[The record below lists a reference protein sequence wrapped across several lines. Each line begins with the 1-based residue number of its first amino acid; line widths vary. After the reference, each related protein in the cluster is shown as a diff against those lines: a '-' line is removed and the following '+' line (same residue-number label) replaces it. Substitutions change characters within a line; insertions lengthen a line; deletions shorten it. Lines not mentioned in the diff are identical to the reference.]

1 MPSSTRESGTS
12 KLIDPA
18 TVDVALPR
26 TEYTGLPVRPAQSY
40 WSESWERL
48 RGNRVGMAA
57 GVVVL
62 LMVAIAVAAPLL
74 ATYVF
79 HHTPYSIDLGA
90 TFGGPSKE
98 HWLGTDEAGRD
109 MITRL
114 AYGAQVTLT
123 VAFLAVAV
131 SLVVGGAVGLVAGFY
146 GGWLDN
152 LLMRFVDILLSI
164 PAIYLLILLTILQP
178 KIGPINLSTSD
189 PRSLAVIIAVVG
201 WGGLSRLVRG
211 EVLSVKNR
219 DFMLAARSIGASDL
233 RLLVRHLLP
242 NVLAVMI
249 VAASLGT
256 GAIIITESI
265 LDFIGLGIQPPT
277 ASWGNMLT
285 NSQTYFYH
293 SIWLVI
299 LPGALIF
306 ITVLAMNLFGNALRD
321 AFDPRLK

>member
-1 MPSSTRESGTS
+1 MRSSTLASGTRE
-12 KLIDPA
+12 LIDPTTA
-18 TVDVALPR
+18 DVALPQ
-26 TEYTGLPVRPAQSY
+26 TKYEAVGVRPAQSY

-48 RGNRVGMAA
+48 RRNRVGMGA
-57 GVVVL
+57 GLLVL
-62 LMVAIAVAAPLL
+62 VMVAIAVAAPLL
-74 ATYVF
+74 ATSVI
-79 HHTPYSIDLGA
+79 HHTPYAIDLDA
-90 TFGGPSKE
+90 TFSPPNRA

-109 MITRL
+109 TLTRL
-114 AYGAQVTLT
+114 VYGAQVTLT

-131 SLVVGGAVGLVAGFY
+131 SLLVGGSVGLVAGFY
-146 GGWLDN
+146 GGWTDN

-178 KIGPINLSTSD
+178 KIGPIHLSTSD

-211 EVLSVKNR
+211 ETLSVKNR
-219 DFMLAARSIGASDL
+219 DFMLAARSLGASDV
-233 RLLVRHLLP
+233 RLLIRHLLP

-249 VAASLGT
+249 VAASLNV

-293 SIWLVI
+293 SIWLVM

>member
-1 MPSSTRESGTS
+1 
-12 KLIDPA
+12 LIDPA
-18 TVDVALPR
+18 TVNVALR
-26 TEYTGLPVRPAQSY
+26 RMDYEGVAARPAQSY

-48 RGNRVGMAA
+48 RHNRVGMGA
-57 GVVVL
+57 GAVVL

-74 ATYVF
+74 ATYAI
-79 HHTPYSIDLGA
+79 HHNPYSIDLSA
-90 TFGGPSKE
+90 TFSPPGRA

-109 MITRL
+109 TLTRL
-114 AYGAQVTLT
+114 MYGAQVTLT
-123 VAFLAVAV
+123 VAFLAVSVA
-131 SLVVGGAVGLVAGFY
+131 LVVGGTVGLVAGFY
-146 GGWLDN
+146 GGWIDN
-152 LLMRFVDILLSI
+152 VLMRFVDVLLSI

-178 KIGPINLSTSD
+178 KIGPVVLSTSD

-219 DFMLAARSIGASDL
+219 EFMLATRSIGASDL
-233 RLLVRHLLP
+233 RLLTRHLLP

-249 VAASLGT
+249 VAASLNV
-256 GAIIITESI
+256 GAVIITESI
-265 LDFIGLGIQPPT
+265 LDFIGLGIQPPI

-293 SIWLVI
+293 SIWLVV
-299 LPGALIF
+299 LPGMLIF
-306 ITVLAMNLFGNALRD
+306 ITVLAMNIFGNALRD

>member
-1 MPSSTRESGTS
+1 M
-12 KLIDPA
+12 IDPA
-18 TVDVALPR
+18 GVNIALPR
-26 TEYTGLPVRPAQSY
+26 IDFEGTAARPAQSY

-48 RGNRVGMAA
+48 RHNRVGMAA
-57 GVVVL
+57 GGVVL

-74 ATYVF
+74 ATYVI
-79 HHTPYSIDLGA
+79 HHNPYSIDLSA
-90 TFGGPSKE
+90 TFSTPGRA

-109 MITRL
+109 TLTRL
-114 AYGAQVTLT
+114 MYGAQVTLT

-131 SLVVGGAVGLVAGFY
+131 ALVVGGSVGLVAGFY
-146 GGWLDN
+146 GGWIDN
-152 LLMRFVDILLSI
+152 LLMRFVDVLLSI

-178 KIGPINLSTSD
+178 KIGPVLLSTSD

-219 DFMLAARSIGASDL
+219 EFMLATRSIGASDL
-233 RLLVRHLLP
+233 RLLTRPLLP

-249 VAASLGT
+249 VAASLNV
-256 GAIIITESI
+256 GAVIITESI
-265 LDFIGLGIQPPT
+265 LDFIGLGIQPPI

-293 SIWLVI
+293 SIWLVV
-299 LPGALIF
+299 LPGMLIF
-306 ITVLAMNLFGNALRD
+306 ITVLAMNIFGNALRD
-321 AFDPRLK
+321 AFDPRVK

>member
-1 MPSSTRESGTS
+1 M
-12 KLIDPA
+12 IDPA
-18 TVDVALPR
+18 TVNAALPR
-26 TEYTGLPVRPAQSY
+26 MEYEGVAARPAQSY

-48 RGNRVGMAA
+48 RRNRVGMGA
-57 GVVVL
+57 GAVVL
-62 LMVAIAVAAPLL
+62 LMVAVALTAPLL
-74 ATYVF
+74 ATYVI
-79 HHTPYSIDLGA
+79 HHNPYSIDLSA
-90 TFGGPSKE
+90 TFSTPGRA

-109 MITRL
+109 TLTRL
-114 AYGAQVTLT
+114 MYGAQVTLT

-131 SLVVGGAVGLVAGFY
+131 ALVVGGTVGLVAGFY
-146 GGWLDN
+146 GGWIDN
-152 LLMRFVDILLSI
+152 LLMRFVDVLLSI

-178 KIGPINLSTSD
+178 KIGPVVLSTSD

-219 DFMLAARSIGASDL
+219 EFMLATRSIGASDL
-233 RLLVRHLLP
+233 RLLTRHLLP

-249 VAASLGT
+249 VAASLNV
-256 GAIIITESI
+256 GAVIITESV
-265 LDFIGLGIQPPT
+265 LDFIGLGIQPPV

-293 SIWLVI
+293 SIWLVL

-306 ITVLAMNLFGNALRD
+306 VTVLAMNIFGNALRD

>member
-1 MPSSTRESGTS
+1 V
-12 KLIDPA
+12 IDPA
-18 TVDVALPR
+18 TVNIDLPR
-26 TEYTGLPVRPAQSY
+26 TEFEGAAARPAQSY

-48 RGNRVGMAA
+48 RHNRVGMSA
-57 GVVVL
+57 GAVVVV
-62 LMVAIAVAAPLL
+62 MVAIALAAPLL
-74 ATYVF
+74 ATYVI
-79 HHTPYSIDLGA
+79 HHNPYSIDLSA
-90 TFGGPSKE
+90 TFSTPGRA

-109 MITRL
+109 TLTRL
-114 AYGAQVTLT
+114 MYGAQVTLT

-131 SLVVGGAVGLVAGFY
+131 ALVVGGTVGLVAGFY
-146 GGWLDN
+146 GGWIDN
-152 LLMRFVDILLSI
+152 LLMRFVDVLLSI

-178 KIGPINLSTSD
+178 KIGPVLLSTSD

-219 DFMLAARSIGASDL
+219 EFMLATRSIGASDL
-233 RLLVRHLLP
+233 RLLTRHLLP

-249 VAASLGT
+249 VAASLNV
-256 GAIIITESI
+256 GAVIITESI
-265 LDFIGLGIQPPT
+265 LDFIGLGIQPPI

-293 SIWLVI
+293 SIWLVM

-306 ITVLAMNLFGNALRD
+306 ITVLAMNIFGNALRD

>member
-1 MPSSTRESGTS
+1 
-12 KLIDPA
+12 LIDPT
-18 TVDVALPR
+18 TVDVLLP
-26 TEYTGLPVRPAQSY
+26 EKKYESVGVRPAQSY

-48 RGNRVGMAA
+48 RGTRVGMGA
-57 GVVVL
+57 GALVL
-62 LMVAIAVAAPLL
+62 VMVAIAVLAPLL
-74 ATYVF
+74 ATYVI
-79 HHTPYSIDLGA
+79 HHTPYSIDLDA
-90 TFGGPSKE
+90 TFSPPTKQ

-109 MITRL
+109 TLTRL

-131 SLVVGGAVGLVAGFY
+131 ALVVGGTVGLVAGFY
-146 GGWLDN
+146 GGWVDN
-152 LLMRFVDILLSI
+152 ILMRFVDVLLSI

-178 KIGPINLSTSD
+178 KIGPIHLSTSD

-219 DFMLAARSIGASDL
+219 DFMLAARSIGASDV
-233 RLLVRHLLP
+233 RLLARHLLP

-249 VAASLGT
+249 VSASLST

-293 SIWLVI
+293 SIWLVM
-299 LPGALIF
+299 LPGVLIF

>member
-1 MPSSTRESGTS
+1 
-12 KLIDPA
+12 LIDPA
-18 TVDVALPR
+18 AADIVLPQTKYEPVA
-26 TEYTGLPVRPAQSY
+26 TRPAQSY

-48 RGNRVGMAA
+48 RGNRVGVTA
-57 GVVVL
+57 GVLVL

-74 ATYVF
+74 AAYVF
-79 HHTPYSIDLGA
+79 HHTPYGIDLGA
-90 TFGGPSKE
+90 TFSPPSKE

-109 MITRL
+109 TLTRL
-114 AYGAQVTLT
+114 VYGAQVTLT

-131 SLVVGGAVGLVAGFY
+131 SLLVGGSVGLVAGFY
-146 GGWLDN
+146 GGWTDN

-164 PAIYLLILLTILQP
+164 PSIYLLILLTILQP
-178 KIGPINLSTSD
+178 KIGPVHLSTAD

-233 RLLVRHLLP
+233 RLLIRHLLP

-249 VAASLGT
+249 VAASLNV

-265 LDFIGLGIQPPT
+265 LDFIGLGIQPPV

-293 SIWLVI
+293 SIWLVM

-306 ITVLAMNLFGNALRD
+306 ITVLAMNIFGNALRD

>member
-1 MPSSTRESGTS
+1 M
-12 KLIDPA
+12 IDPA
-18 TVDVALPR
+18 AVDAALPR
-26 TEYTGLPVRPAQSY
+26 IEVAEHVARRAKSY

-48 RGNRVGMAA
+48 RANRVGMLA
-57 GVVVL
+57 GAVVVL
-62 LMVAIAVAAPLL
+62 MVAVALAAPLV
-74 ATYVF
+74 ATYLV
-79 HHTPYSIDLGA
+79 HHTPYSIDLSA
-90 TFGGPSKE
+90 TFSAPNRA
-98 HWLGTDEAGRD
+98 HWLGTDEDGRD
-109 MITRL
+109 TLVRL
-114 AYGAQVTLT
+114 MYGAQVTLT
-123 VAFLAVAV
+123 VAFLSVAV
-131 SLVVGGAVGLVAGFY
+131 SLLVGGTVGLVAGFY
-146 GGWLDN
+146 GGWTDN

-164 PAIYLLILLTILQP
+164 PSIYLLILLTILQP
-178 KIGPINLSTSD
+178 KIGPVHLSTSD
-189 PRSLAVIIAVVG
+189 PLSLAVIIAVVG

-219 DFMLAARSIGASDL
+219 DFMLAARSIGASDV
-233 RLLVRHLLP
+233 RLLSRHLLP

-249 VAASLGT
+249 VAASLNV
-256 GAIIITESI
+256 GAIIITESV

-293 SIWLVI
+293 SMWLVL

>member
-1 MPSSTRESGTS
+1 
-12 KLIDPA
+12 LIDPTTA
-18 TVDVALPR
+18 DVLLPETR
-26 TEYTGLPVRPAQSY
+26 YQPVGIRPAQSY
-40 WSESWERL
+40 WSESLERL
-48 RGNRVGMAA
+48 RGNRVGMSA
-57 GVVVL
+57 GAVVL
-62 LMVAIAVAAPLL
+62 VMVAVALAAPVL
-74 ATYVF
+74 ATYVI
-79 HHTPYSIDLGA
+79 HHTPFSIDLDA
-90 TFGGPSKE
+90 TFSPPSRA

-109 MITRL
+109 TLTRL
-114 AYGAQVTLT
+114 VYGAQVTLT
-123 VAFLAVAV
+123 VAFLAVLV
-131 SLVVGGAVGLVAGFY
+131 SLLVGGTVGLVAGFY
-146 GGWLDN
+146 GGWVDN
-152 LLMRFVDILLSI
+152 VLMRFVDILLSI
-164 PAIYLLILLTILQP
+164 PSIYLLILLTILQP
-178 KIGPINLSTSD
+178 KIGPIHLSTSD

-201 WGGLSRLVRG
+201 WGPLARLVRG

-219 DFMLAARSIGASDL
+219 DFMVAARSIGASDL
-233 RLLVRHLLP
+233 RLLIRHLLP

-293 SIWLVI
+293 SIWLVM
-299 LPGALIF
+299 LPGAMIF

>member
-1 MPSSTRESGTS
+1 
-12 KLIDPA
+12 LIDPTTA
-18 TVDVALPR
+18 EVVLQETKFQAV
-26 TEYTGLPVRPAQSY
+26 GVRPAQSY

-48 RGNRVGMAA
+48 RGNRVGMGA
-57 GVVVL
+57 GALVL
-62 LMVAIAVAAPLL
+62 VMVAIALGAPLL

-90 TFGGPSKE
+90 TFGTPSRE

-109 MITRL
+109 TLTRL
-114 AYGAQVTLT
+114 VYGAQVTLT

-131 SLVVGGAVGLVAGFY
+131 SLLVGGTVGLVAGFY
-146 GGWLDN
+146 GGWVDN

-178 KIGPINLSTSD
+178 KIGPIHLSTSD

-201 WGGLSRLVRG
+201 WGGLARLVRG

-219 DFMLAARSIGASDL
+219 DFMFATRSLGASDL
-233 RLLVRHLLP
+233 RLLTRHLLP

-249 VAASLGT
+249 VSASLGT

-293 SIWLVI
+293 SIWLVM

>member
-1 MPSSTRESGTS
+1 M
-12 KLIDPA
+12 IDPA
-18 TVDVALPR
+18 TVNTAPLRMEYEGVAA
-26 TEYTGLPVRPAQSY
+26 RPAQSY

-48 RGNRVGMAA
+48 RRNRVGMGA

-62 LMVAIAVAAPLL
+62 LMVAIALTAPLL
-74 ATYVF
+74 ATYVI
-79 HHTPYSIDLGA
+79 HHTPYSIDLSA
-90 TFGGPSKE
+90 TFSTPGRA

-109 MITRL
+109 TLTRL
-114 AYGAQVTLT
+114 IYGAQVTLT

-131 SLVVGGAVGLVAGFY
+131 ALVVGGTVGLVAGFY
-146 GGWLDN
+146 GGWIDN
-152 LLMRFVDILLSI
+152 LLMRFVDVLLSI

-178 KIGPINLSTSD
+178 KIGPVVLSTSD

-219 DFMLAARSIGASDL
+219 EFMLATRSIGASDL
-233 RLLVRHLLP
+233 RLLTRHLLP

-249 VAASLGT
+249 VAASLNV
-256 GAIIITESI
+256 GAVIITESV
-265 LDFIGLGIQPPT
+265 LDFIGLGIQPPV

-293 SIWLVI
+293 SIWLVL

-306 ITVLAMNLFGNALRD
+306 VTVLAMNIFGNALRD

>member
-1 MPSSTRESGTS
+1 
-12 KLIDPA
+12 LIDPA
-18 TVDVALPR
+18 TAGIALPR
-26 TEYTGLPVRPAQSY
+26 TEYEGVAARPAQSY

-48 RGNRVGMAA
+48 RRNRIGMGA
-57 GVVVL
+57 GAVVL
-62 LMVAIAVAAPLL
+62 LMVAIALAAPLL
-74 ATYVF
+74 STYVI
-79 HHTPYSIDLGA
+79 HHNPTSIDLSA
-90 TFGGPSKE
+90 TFSTPSKE
-98 HWLGTDEAGRD
+98 HWLGSDEAGRD
-109 MITRL
+109 TLTRL
-114 AYGAQVTLT
+114 MYGAQVTLT

-131 SLVVGGAVGLVAGFY
+131 SLLVGGSVGLVAGFY
-146 GGWLDN
+146 GGWIDN
-152 LLMRFVDILLSI
+152 VLMRFVDILLSI

-178 KIGPINLSTSD
+178 KIGPIVLSTSD

-219 DFMLAARSIGASDL
+219 DFMLATRSLGASDF
-233 RLLVRHLLP
+233 RLLTRHLLP

-249 VAASLGT
+249 VAASLNV
-256 GAIIITESI
+256 GAVIITESV
-265 LDFIGLGIQPPT
+265 LDFIGLGIQPPL

-293 SIWLVI
+293 SIWLVM

-306 ITVLAMNLFGNALRD
+306 ITVLAMNIFGNALRD

>member
-1 MPSSTRESGTS
+1 
-12 KLIDPA
+12 LIDPNA
-18 TVDVALPR
+18 VDVALPR
-26 TEYTGLPVRPAQSY
+26 KEYEGEAARSAQSY
-40 WSESWERL
+40 WNESWERL
-48 RGNRVGMAA
+48 RSNPVGMGA
-57 GVVVL
+57 GAVVL
-62 LMVAIAVAAPLL
+62 LMVAIALAAPLL
-74 ATYVF
+74 STYVT
-79 HHTPYSIDLGA
+79 HHNPYSIDLSA
-90 TFGGPSKE
+90 TFSMPSKV
-98 HWLGTDEAGRD
+98 HWLGSDEAGRD
-109 MITRL
+109 TLTRL
-114 AYGAQVTLT
+114 IYGAQVTLT

-131 SLVVGGAVGLVAGFY
+131 SLMVGGTVGLVAGFY
-146 GGWLDN
+146 GGWVDN
-152 LLMRFVDILLSI
+152 VLMRFVDVLLSI

-178 KIGPINLSTSD
+178 KIGPIVLSTSD
-189 PRSLAVIIAVVG
+189 PRSLAVIIAFVG

-233 RLLVRHLLP
+233 RLISRHLLP

-249 VAASLGT
+249 VAASLNV

-285 NSQTYFYH
+285 NAQTYFYH
-293 SIWLVI
+293 SIWLVL

-306 ITVLAMNLFGNALRD
+306 ITVLAMNVFGNALRD